1 MTTEGIFD
9 ILSKRLC
16 ESRAYYAMKREIAAD
31 PLVTSVEYVR
41 CRIVFRQAIG
51 RLKLLTPRI
60 SPERERKPGES
71 RFVFRTG
78 FDTHG
83 WVCRSFTRAKPG
95 RANAANQI
103 RNGGTTT
110 WQTKR

>member
-1 MTTEGIFD
+1 MGVICDEAGDCSKTAGNFRGVCP
-9 ILSKRLC
+9 LSDLFPAGN
-16 ESRAYYAMKREIAAD
+16 RAAEAPDTAYI
-31 PLVTSVEYVR
+31 T
-41 CRIVFRQAIG
+41 
-51 RLKLLTPRI
+51 
-60 SPERERKPGES
+60 RKGTASGES

-83 WVCRSFTRAKPG
+83 WVYKSFTRAKPG